1 MEDTVDA
8 FLRMIK
14 TADPDMSRQMKSHYK
29 RTFLKMNP
37 DKPSSQNLVYK
48 LCLQMWEMEDDIKWL
63 KENNDILKEANKELK
78 QNNLR

>member
-29 RTFLKMNP
+29 RTFTEM
-37 DKPSSQNLVYK
+37 DKGESSQNLVYK

-78 QNNLR
+78 QGNLR